1 MQMQRLKRRR
11 EFLAAARGASK
22 AAPTVVVQMRR
33 RGDDGPP
40 RIGFTVTRK
49 LGGAVKRNRIRRRLR
64 EAVRLALPGH
74 MRPGRDYVFIGRP
87 EAAVRPF
94 GLLQQ
99 DVLDAVER
107 VEASPTRSGGRGRRP
122 DRVKPDRPT
131 PDCPRSDD
139 GGRAA
144 EKTG

>member
-49 LGGAVKRNRIRRRLR
+49 LGGAVKRNRIRRRLK
-64 EAVRLALPGH
+64 EAVRLALPGQV
-74 MRPGRDYVFIGRP
+74 RTGRDYVFIGRP

-99 DVLDAVER
+99 DVMDAVER
-107 VEASPTRSGGRGRRP
+107 VETSPTRSGGRPR
-122 DRVKPDRPT
+122 KPDRPN
-131 PDCPRSDD
+131 
-139 GGRAA
+139 GRVVQ
-144 EKTG
+144 KTG